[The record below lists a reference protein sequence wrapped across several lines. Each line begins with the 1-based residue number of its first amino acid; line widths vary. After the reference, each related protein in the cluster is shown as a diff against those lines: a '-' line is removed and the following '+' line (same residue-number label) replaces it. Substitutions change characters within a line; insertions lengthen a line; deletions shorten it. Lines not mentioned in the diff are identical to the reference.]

1 MKKFLSVLLAVL
13 MVFTLAACNN
23 GGGEADSGET
33 TSTEGDPI
41 VFGLTTTVTGDQAAG
56 GQQAE
61 YGSRLA
67 IDEINEAGGIVLADG
82 LSHKIELAIEDD
94 QGDKVLCDTT
104 VRRLVEEKNA
114 AVILGPYFSGQ
125 TIALDATM
133 KELGVAL
140 INSATNVGIDDLQNP
155 YLWHNRCDDGLN
167 GLILGK
173 AAIDAY
179 TAKNGST
186 DGIKVGI
193 ICGNDDTG
201 VGAATVYEN
210 YFKENGIDYYRDEHD
225 TTVDDLTA
233 YIQKAIAAGCNCWV
247 SSCHDKGAVAIAKAM
262 YEQGLRDQIV
272 FMNPILAQTNVLEM
286 MEPEWVE
293 GWACVADY
301 SASDTSNPLA
311 AEFTKKWTA
320 KYDVTP
326 DVQGALY
333 YCHTMLAV
341 KAIQDAG
348 SAEPQAIADAIAKIS
363 GFKTI
368 IGTVYADKYS
378 NLIYEIGITY
388 IRNLVPTMESSVS
401 MVESQADVASV
412 AQYH

>member
-1 MKKFLSVLLAVL
+1 MKKFLLVLCAFL
-13 MVFTLAACNN
+13 MCLSLVAC
-23 GGGEADSGET
+23 GKKEEEGSGEAA
-33 TSTEGDPI
+33 TEGDPI
-41 VFGLTTTVTGDQAAG
+41 VFGLTTPVTGDTAAG

-61 YGSRLA
+61 YGTRLA
-67 IDEINEAGGIVLADG
+67 LEEINAAGGILLSDG
-82 LSHKIELAIEDD
+82 LYHKVELAVEDD

-104 VRRLVEEKNA
+104 VRRLVESKGA
-114 AVILGPYFSGQ
+114 VVILGPYFSGQ

-133 KELGVAL
+133 KELKVAL
-140 INSATNVGIDDLQNP
+140 INSATNVGIDDLQNK

-167 GLILGK
+167 GVILGK
-173 AAIDAY
+173 AVVDAY
-179 TAKNGST
+179 AEKNGST
-186 DGIKVGI
+186 DDIKVGI

-201 VGAATVYEN
+201 IGAATVYEN
-210 YFKENGIDYYRDEHD
+210 YFKEHGIDYYRDEHD

-272 FMNPILAQTNVLEM
+272 FTNPILAQTNVLEM

-293 GWACVADY
+293 GWGCVADY

-311 AEFTKKWTA
+311 AEFTKKWEA
-320 KYDVTP
+320 AYDVTP

-333 YCHTMLAV
+333 YCHTMLAA
-341 KAIQDAG
+341 KAVADAG
-348 SAEPQAIADAIAKIS
+348 VADGEAIADAIGKIS
-363 GFKTI
+363 GFESI
-368 IGTVYADKYS
+368 IGTVYADTYS
-378 NLIYEIGITY
+378 NLIYSIGITK

-401 MVESQADVASV
+401 MVSSQEEVASV